1 MKKSIKITVHQT
13 KHKRSQR
20 ITNYCHTHI
29 VHH

>member
-20 ITNYCHTHI
+20 ITNYCHTHT
-29 VHH
+29 